1 MKYQEQEVV
10 LKSIHILKTHSLQF
24 SIPPGSPQA
33 FAAET
38 NSVSSHIYHKS
49 KITGPYAL
57 LNILQTN
64 AETKA

>member
-10 LKSIHILKTHSLQF
+10 VKSIHILQTHTLQF
-24 SIPPGSPQA
+24 SILPGSPHA

-38 NSVSSHIYHKS
+38 NSVPSHTYHES
-49 KITGPYAL
+49 KITGPFAL

-64 AETKA
+64 VETKA